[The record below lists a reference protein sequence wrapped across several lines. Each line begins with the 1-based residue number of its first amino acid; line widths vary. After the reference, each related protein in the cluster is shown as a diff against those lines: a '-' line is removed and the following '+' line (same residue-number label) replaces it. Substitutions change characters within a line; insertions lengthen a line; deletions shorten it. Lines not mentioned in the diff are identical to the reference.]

1 MFIPFVMLMRGVGV
15 PPVLLTTICKVS
27 MRSEPLTLTGAL
39 ITADEHTAPGPMLH
53 VAAGV
58 VEVNGVVLGTLDDE
72 EGSGAVE
79 GGGVYTSGFIADNTA
94 DR

>member
-1 MFIPFVMLMRGVGV
+1 MLMRGASV

-39 ITADEHTAPGPMLH
+39 ITADEHTASVPMLH

-58 VEVNGVVLGTLDDE
+58 VEAGDVVLGTLDE
-72 EGSGAVE
+72 EEDGE
-79 GGGVYTSGFIADNTA
+79 GTVVAGGM
-94 DR
+94 